1 MPQPF
6 VNPNYLNAYPNA
18 YPYQQQI
25 QPPMDRLQQLQAPYQ
40 MAPQMQQTPQIPQ
53 TNQGILWVQGEAGAK
68 SYLVAPSTSIL
79 LMDSENEYFY
89 IKTTD
94 AAGMPTLRTFQYKEI
109 INGQKKET
117 APAENLDEKYVT
129 RNEYQDLKSK
139 YEELYGFLESST
151 APSGKGK

>member
-6 VNPNYLNAYPNA
+6 INPNYLNTYPNA
-18 YPYQQQI
+18 YPYQPQM

-40 MAPQMQQTPQIPQ
+40 MPQQTQVPQVPQ

-89 IKTTD
+89 IKITD
-94 AAGMPTLRTFQYKEI
+94 AAGMPTLRTFEYKEI
-109 INGQKKET
+109 VNGQKKES

-129 RNEYQDLKSK
+129 RNEYQDLKAK
-139 YEELYGFLESST
+139 YDELYGLLESST

>member
-6 VNPNYLNAYPNA
+6 VNPNYFNP
-18 YPYQQQI
+18 YPYQQQV

-40 MAPQMQQTPQIPQ
+40 MPPQVSQMPQVPQ

-94 AAGMPTLRTFQYKEI
+94 AAGMPTLRTFEYKEI
-109 INGQKKET
+109 VNGQKKE
-117 APAENLDEKYVT
+117 APTQEDLSDRYVT
-129 RNEYQDLKSK
+129 RDEYKDLTQK
-139 YEELYGFLESST
+139 YDELYNLLESST
-151 APSGKGK
+151 APERKEK

>member
-6 VNPNYLNAYPNA
+6 INPNYLNTYPNA
-18 YPYQQQI
+18 YPYQPQM

-40 MAPQMQQTPQIPQ
+40 MPQQTQVPQVPQ

-79 LMDSENEYFY
+79 LMDSENEYFILRQPMRQECQHSELLN
-89 IKTTD
+89 IK
-94 AAGMPTLRTFQYKEI
+94 I
-109 INGQKKET
+109 VNGQKKEI

-129 RNEYQDLKSK
+129 RNEYQDLKEK
-139 YEELYGFLESST
+139 YDELYGLLESST

>member
-6 VNPNYLNAYPNA
+6 INPNYLNTYPNA
-18 YPYQQQI
+18 YPY

-40 MAPQMQQTPQIPQ
+40 MPQQTQVPQVPQ

-94 AAGMPTLRTFQYKEI
+94 AAGMATPRPF
-109 INGQKKET
+109 
-117 APAENLDEKYVT
+117 
-129 RNEYQDLKSK
+129 
-139 YEELYGFLESST
+139 
-151 APSGKGK
+151 